1 MAADRCDDLIT
12 SLLFHN
18 FIFQTYMLIYCFLR
32 DGTENEAVVS
42 QEVKNRAEG
51 LLSSVTFIY

>member
-1 MAADRCDDLIT
+1 
-12 SLLFHN
+12 
-18 FIFQTYMLIYCFLR
+18 MLIYCFLR